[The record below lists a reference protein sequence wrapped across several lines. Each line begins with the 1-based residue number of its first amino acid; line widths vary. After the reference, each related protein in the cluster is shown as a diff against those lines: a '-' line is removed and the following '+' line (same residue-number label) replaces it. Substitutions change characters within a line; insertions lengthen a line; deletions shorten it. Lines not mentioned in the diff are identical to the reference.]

1 MANSVLFDDAQ
12 TLLAA
17 CLTALANEDIDPPEI
32 TRVTASE
39 PVDDCSHLS
48 VWMTQ
53 FFTGTPQIPNPAPE
67 RCGWPLAAEYQ
78 IVIKRCI
85 KVASGRGGP
94 KVEDQE
100 EDAEAILK
108 DVWAIKQ
115 GLVEQYHD
123 QTLFRDRQFWLGPFI
138 PAGFV
143 ADLGGYILT
152 VQVEIDG

>member
-1 MANSVLFDDAQ
+1 MANTVLFDDAQ

-17 CLTALANEDIDPPEI
+17 CITALENEGIDPPEI

-48 VWMTQ
+48 VWLTQ
-53 FFTGTPQIPNPAPE
+53 FFTGTPNVPNPVSE

-85 KVASGRGGP
+85 KVSHGRGGP
-94 KVEDQE
+94 TVTDEE
-100 EDAEAILK
+100 EDAEAVLADI
-108 DVWAIKQ
+108 WAIKH

-123 QTLFRDRQFWLGPFI
+123 QTLFQDRQFWLGQFI

-143 ADLGGYILT
+143 SDIGGYILT